1 MDEKDNAIKSYTDT
15 TCYTLQ
21 TFNTNIE
28 NIGTLVWMTLSLQN
42 QK

>member
-1 MDEKDNAIKSYTDT
+1 MDEKDKAIKNYAET
-15 TCYTLQ
+15 TFYTLQ
-21 TFNTNIE
+21 TFDTNIE